1 MKELFLILPSD
12 EKKKVIFF
20 AILSFFAMILE
31 TLGIALV
38 FPLIIV
44 FLKGNLNSYDFLYKF
59 QNYFDNYDPLVF
71 FLILL
76 SSTFIIKNL
85 FLIYCSWYNISFGN
99 RVEIKIQKKLFNFYL
114 NQNFLEYLAQNSA
127 IKYRNMQTEISVFK
141 KYLDA
146 FLILIFESFILFGII
161 IFFLVS
167 SFNATIILIAV
178 I

>member
-12 EKKKVIFF
+12 EKKKLIFF
-20 AILSFFAMILE
+20 SILSFFAMILE

-59 QNYFDNYDPLVF
+59 QSYFDNYDPLVF

-161 IFFLVS
+161 IFF
-167 SFNATIILIAV
+167 
-178 I
+178 